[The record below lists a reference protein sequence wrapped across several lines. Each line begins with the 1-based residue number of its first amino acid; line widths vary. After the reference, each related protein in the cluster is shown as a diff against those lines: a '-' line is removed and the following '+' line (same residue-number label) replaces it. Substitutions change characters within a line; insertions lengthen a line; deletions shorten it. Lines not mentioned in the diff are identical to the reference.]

1 MHYYEVIKFTIIRI
15 YGNMGIIIY
24 ILGRI
29 KSHVISMTD
38 THIKKNLNR
47 QKWKVNTNGFF
58 CFKTCSY

>member
-1 MHYYEVIKFTIIRI
+1 MQYDEVIKITIVRI

-38 THIKKNLNR
+38 THIKNLNR
-47 QKWKVNTNGFF
+47 QK
-58 CFKTCSY
+58 

>member
-1 MHYYEVIKFTIIRI
+1 MHYYEIIKFTIVRI

-29 KSHVISMTD
+29 KSLIISMTD

-47 QKWKVNTNGFF
+47 QK
-58 CFKTCSY
+58 